1 MSCQLYDDVLD
12 DYVDGARS
20 ADRAGAPDPRL
31 AAFEAHLSGCARCQ
45 SLVADFTS
53 IRRTAASLEEHLPP
67 PRLWAKIAS
76 SIEDRQRKPWWERS
90 LANTFSAWVPVAVAA
105 SLAMLIGGAALLVWR
120 AAPPT
125 ALENTA
131 LENAALENTAPQNAE
146 LEPAVSGVPM
156 AEQHY
161 EQAIAG
167 LQLIADAQNA
177 GLDPGTRA
185 VLQQNLAVID
195 RAISESRAALSTEP
209 ASVLAQESLLDA
221 LDSKVALLQDT
232 VALASEIDGQRADD
246 VAGAAQELN
255 Q

>member
-12 DYVDGARS
+12 DYVDGARA

-31 AAFEAHLSGCARCQ
+31 AAFETHLSGCARCQ
-45 SLVADFTS
+45 ALVADFTS
-53 IRRTAASLEEHLPP
+53 IRRTAAALDEHLPP

-105 SLAMLIGGAALLVWR
+105 SLAILIGGAALLVWR
-120 AAPPT
+120 AAPP
-125 ALENTA
+125 
-131 LENAALENTAPQNAE
+131 AALQNAVAQSAAPQPTAPD
-146 LEPAVSGVPM
+146 VKM
-156 AEQHY
+156 AEDHY
-161 EQAIAG
+161 VQAIAG

-185 VLQQNLAVID
+185 VLRQNLAVID
-195 RAISESRAALSTEP
+195 RAISESRAALSAEP
-209 ASVLAQESLLDA
+209 ASALAQESLLDA
-221 LDSKVALLQDT
+221 LDTKVALLQDT
-232 VALASEIDGQRADD
+232 VALASEIGGERPDD
-246 VAGAAQELN
+246 AAGAAQGLN